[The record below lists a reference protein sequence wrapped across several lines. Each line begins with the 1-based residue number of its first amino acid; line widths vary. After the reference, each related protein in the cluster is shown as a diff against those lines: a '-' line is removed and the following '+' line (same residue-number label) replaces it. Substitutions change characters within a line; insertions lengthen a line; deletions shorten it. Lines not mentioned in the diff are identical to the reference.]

1 MNPIIKTSIHSASTT
16 AHSLTTPFSRAALPV
31 FFALAFLPAILNLLS
46 PSVTAMNPLAALG
59 PVIAGFW
66 VAATVR
72 HIRVGFM
79 MLGPVLATLLWAA
92 NWFIMAGKCCS
103 TIGN

>member
-1 MNPIIKTSIHSASTT
+1 MNPIMKTSVHSVPTIT
-16 AHSLTTPFSRAALPV
+16 RQLTTPFSRGPLPV
-31 FFALAFLPAILNLLS
+31 FCALAFLPAILNLMS
-46 PSVTAMNPLAALG
+46 PAVTAMNPFAALG

-66 VAATVR
+66 IAATVR
-72 HIRVGFM
+72 EIRVGFA
-79 MLGPVLATLLWAA
+79 MLGPVLAALLWSA

>member
-1 MNPIIKTSIHSASTT
+1 MNPIMKTSIHSVPTNIR
-16 AHSLTTPFSRAALPV
+16 SLTLPFSRAALPV

-46 PSVTAMNPLAALG
+46 PAVTATNLFAALG

-66 VAATVR
+66 IAATV
-72 HIRVGFM
+72 HEIRVGFVI
-79 MLGPVLATLLWAA
+79 LGPVLGALLWAA

-103 TIGN
+103 TIGG